1 MTIFTPRVPTHRI
14 VFITVVAMLVAA
26 CRAEGAATTSSISTT
41 AAPTTTTA
49 DSSTSTTVTTV
60 STTAAPTTS
69 TTTGELPGEPSD
81 LGPEAGERLAVMG
94 VAHDDVLNV
103 RAAPGA
109 NQAILHELSP
119 TADDLIALGHTRRL
133 PGSFWH
139 QIEVDNITGWVSAAF
154 VGQPTP
160 VEDITASVVDRLGG
174 IPEAGTMLELGD
186 LIAEALA
193 VPDPPSR
200 ITLTVAP
207 TEGDLGEVTF
217 DIVGLEDDAVSGF
230 RIHIFGAP
238 GGEGFFL
245 DTIEARSFCSRG
257 VDPQGFCV

>member
-1 MTIFTPRVPTHRI
+1 
-14 VFITVVAMLVAA
+14 
-26 CRAEGAATTSSISTT
+26 
-41 AAPTTTTA
+41 
-49 DSSTSTTVTTV
+49 
-60 STTAAPTTS
+60 
-69 TTTGELPGEPSD
+69 
-81 LGPEAGERLAVMG
+81 AVMG
-94 VAHDDVLNV
+94 VAYDDTLNV
-103 RAAPGA
+103 RAAPGV
-109 NQAILHELSP
+109 NQPIVHELAP

-160 VEDITASVVDRLGG
+160 VEDVTTSVVQTMGG
-174 IPEAGTMLELGD
+174 IPEAGTMLDLGD
-186 LIAEALA
+186 LIAGALA
-193 VPDPPSR
+193 VTDPPSR

-238 GGEGFFL
+238 GGEGFYL
-245 DTIEARSFCSRG
+245 DTVEARNFCSRG
-257 VDPQGFCV
+257 VDHQGFCV